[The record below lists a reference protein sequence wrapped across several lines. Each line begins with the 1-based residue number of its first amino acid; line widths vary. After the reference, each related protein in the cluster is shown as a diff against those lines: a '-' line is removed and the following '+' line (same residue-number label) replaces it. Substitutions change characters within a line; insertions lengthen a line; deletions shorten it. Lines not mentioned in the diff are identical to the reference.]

1 VAILKNLKNKKMNI
15 KSKTKLAIL
24 VLFIAN
30 TILFAQ
36 KDTNLNTGRIITPAF
51 PFLLINNDQ
60 QTTGLADASV
70 GLLQYNNSGIDN
82 PAKILFN
89 KNDYYAS
96 FNHSNYMGNLV
107 NDMSISSAFLNF
119 KLSKK
124 DAFGL
129 AINNFKGG
137 EILNTDAN
145 GSFIEKYWSGEYNI
159 NVNYAKKLSEK
170 LAIGVGMKYIN
181 SQLFN
186 GNVVSGIEYAR
197 AKKLGVDIGVFR
209 SSRVA
214 QFDDK
219 AEYRFYGKKGQSYL
233 DYGIS
238 ITDIGA
244 KISYNGDN
252 RFNFMPTN
260 LKAGASYH
268 LYTQDKN
275 RFTLIAELNKLL
287 VPTPPIINSNGEIVK
302 GQDLSKKSWISGLT
316 KSFTDA
322 PNGISEELKEVIW
335 KLAAEYSLAEA
346 LIFRAGY
353 SNESRMKGNRKNL
366 AFGLG
371 LNIDKFGLNL
381 SYSVPIGNQN
391 PLGNTLRFGIV
402 FNGNFKDKLDLNVN
416 Q

>member
-1 VAILKNLKNKKMNI
+1 MNI

-24 VLFIAN
+24 VLFTAN
-30 TILFAQ
+30 ATLFAQ

-82 PAKILFN
+82 PAKILYN

-96 FNHSNYMGNLV
+96 LNHSNYLGNLV

-137 EILNTDAN
+137 EIINTDAYGN
-145 GSFIEKYWSGEYNI
+145 LIEKYSSGEYNI
-159 NVNYAKKLSEK
+159 KVNYAKKMSDK
-170 LAIGVGMKYIN
+170 LAVGVGMKYIN
-181 SQLFN
+181 SRLFN
-186 GNVVSGIEYAR
+186 GNSVGGIDYAR
-197 AKKLGVDIGVFR
+197 AYKLGVDIGIFR
-209 SSRVA
+209 NGRIT

-219 AEYRFYGKKGQSYL
+219 TDYRFYGKKGQRYL
-233 DYGIS
+233 DYGVAL
-238 ITDIGA
+238 TDIGA

-252 RFNFMPTN
+252 RYNFMPTN

-287 VPTPPIINSNGEIVK
+287 VPTPPMINAAGEKIQ
-302 GQDLSKKSWISGLT
+302 GQDMSKKSWISGIT
-316 KSFTDA
+316 KSFSDA
-322 PNGISEELKEVIW
+322 PIGISEELKEVIW
-335 KLAAEYSLAEA
+335 KIAAEYSSAEA
-346 LIFRAGY
+346 IIFRAGY

-371 LNIDKFGLNL
+371 LNIDKYGLNL
-381 SYSVPIGNQN
+381 SYSVPVGLQN

>member
-1 VAILKNLKNKKMNI
+1 MNI

-24 VLFIAN
+24 VLFTAN
-30 TILFAQ
+30 ATLFAQ
-36 KDTNLNTGRIITPAF
+36 KDTNLNNGRIIMPSF

-82 PAKILFN
+82 PAKILYN

-96 FNHSNYMGNLV
+96 LNHSNYLGNLV

-145 GSFIEKYWSGEYNI
+145 GNLIEKYSSGEYNI
-159 NVNYAKKLSEK
+159 KVNYAKKLSDK
-170 LAIGVGMKYIN
+170 LAVGVGMKYIN
-181 SQLFN
+181 SRLFN
-186 GNVVSGIEYAR
+186 GNSVGGIDYAS
-197 AKKLGVDIGVFR
+197 AKKLGVDMGIFR
-209 SSRVA
+209 SGRIT

-219 AEYRFYGKKGQSYL
+219 AEYRFYGKKGQSFL

-268 LYTQDKN
+268 IYTQDKN
-275 RFTLIAELNKLL
+275 RFTIIAELNKLL
-287 VPTPPIINSNGEIVK
+287 VPTPPIINANGEIVK
-302 GQDLSKKSWISGLT
+302 GQNMSRKSWISGIT
-316 KSFTDA
+316 KSFIDA
-322 PNGISEELKEVIW
+322 PNGLSEELEEVIW
-335 KLAAEYSLAEA
+335 KIAAEYSLAEA
-346 LIFRAGY
+346 IIFRAGY

-371 LNIDKFGLNL
+371 LNVDKLGLNL
-381 SYSVPIGNQN
+381 SYSVPLGMQN

>member
-1 VAILKNLKNKKMNI
+1 MNI

-24 VLFIAN
+24 VLFTAN
-30 TILFAQ
+30 TTLFAQ
-36 KDTNLNTGRIITPAF
+36 KDTNLNNGRIITPSF

-82 PAKILFN
+82 PAKILYN

-96 FNHSNYMGNLV
+96 LNHSNYLGNLV

-137 EILNTDAN
+137 EIINTDAN
-145 GSFIEKYWSGEYNI
+145 GNLIEKYSSGEYNI
-159 NVNYAKKLSEK
+159 KMHYAKRLSDK
-170 LAIGVGMKYIN
+170 LAVGVGMKYIN
-181 SQLFN
+181 SRLFN
-186 GNVVSGIEYAR
+186 GNSVGGIDYAR
-197 AKKLGVDIGVFR
+197 AKKLGVDIGIFR
-209 SSRVA
+209 SGRIT

-219 AEYRFYGKKGQSYL
+219 TEYRFYGKKGQTYL
-233 DYGIS
+233 DYGIA

-268 LYTQDKN
+268 HYAQDKN
-275 RFTLIAELNKLL
+275 GFTIIAELNKLL
-287 VPTPPIINSNGEIVK
+287 VPTTPIINANGEILN
-302 GQDLSKKSWISGLT
+302 GQDMSKKSWISGIT

-335 KLAAEYSLAEA
+335 KVAAEYSMAEQ
-346 LIFRAGY
+346 LILRAGY
-353 SNESRMKGNRKNL
+353 SNESLIKGNRKNL

-381 SYSVPIGNQN
+381 SYSVPVGLQN

-402 FNGNFKDKLDLNVN
+402 FNGNFNDKLDLNVN

>member
-1 VAILKNLKNKKMNI
+1 MNI
-15 KSKTKLAIL
+15 KSNSRLVIL
-24 VLFIAN
+24 LLIIAN
-30 TILFAQ
+30 STLFSQ
-36 KDTNLNTGRIITPAF
+36 KDTNLNSGRVITPSF

-60 QTTGLADASV
+60 QTSGLADASV

-82 PAKILFN
+82 PAKIMLN

-96 FNHSNYMGNLV
+96 LNHSNYLGNLV

-137 EILNTDAN
+137 EIINTDAN
-145 GSFIEKYWSGEYNI
+145 GNLIEKYSSGEYNI
-159 NVNYAKKLSEK
+159 KVNYAKKLSDK
-170 LAIGVGMKYIN
+170 LAVGVGMKYIN
-181 SQLFN
+181 SRLFN
-186 GNVVSGIEYAR
+186 GNSVGGIDYAR
-197 AKKLGVDIGVFR
+197 AKKLGVDIGIFR
-209 SSRVA
+209 NGRIT

-219 AEYRFYGKKGQSYL
+219 TDYRFYGKKGQTYL

-268 LYTQDKN
+268 IYTQDKN
-275 RFTLIAELNKLL
+275 RLTIIAELNKLL
-287 VPTPPIINSNGEIVK
+287 APTSPIINSNGEIIK
-302 GQDLSKKSWISGLT
+302 GQDKSKKSWISGIT
-316 KSFTDA
+316 KSFSDA
-322 PNGISEELKEVIW
+322 PNGLSEELKEVIW
-335 KLAAEYSLAEA
+335 KIGAEYSLSEQI
-346 LIFRAGY
+346 IFRAGY
-353 SNESRMKGNRKNL
+353 SNESKMKGNRKNL
-366 AFGLG
+366 AIGLG